1 MGWASSTVMQWCPTW
16 LSEELGFDIKGA
28 GFISALPPL
37 VGFAV
42 ATGSGLLGAHEP
54 LADDQ
59 PSSLGCGAQTD
70 KLVSTRLL
78 AAATHLIGSKRCSV
92 STVRK
97 VSQFSATTLAA
108 LPLLMMAY
116 IPGL

>member
-54 LADDQ
+54 LATDQ
-59 PSSLGCGAQTD
+59 PSSLGCVVWIDSRSDRQ
-70 KLVSTRLL
+70 VSTGLF
-78 AAATHLIGSKRCSV
+78 AATHVIGRARNKHAGL
-92 STVRK
+92 
-97 VSQFSATTLAA
+97 ATQA
-108 LPLLMMAY
+108 
-116 IPGL
+116 GV

>member
-42 ATGSGLLGAHEP
+42 ATGSGLLGAHS
-54 LADDQ
+54 Q

-70 KLVSTRLL
+70 KLVPTGLF
-78 AAATHLIGSKRCSV
+78 AATHLIGSKRCSV

>member
-42 ATGSGLLGAHEP
+42 ATGSGLLGAHP
-54 LADDQ
+54 RLQTTGRPRWAV
-59 PSSLGCGAQTD
+59 SFGLIVAQTD
-70 KLVSTRLL
+70 KCRRV
-78 AAATHLIGSKRCSV
+78 C
-92 STVRK
+92 
-97 VSQFSATTLAA
+97 
-108 LPLLMMAY
+108 
-116 IPGL
+116 